1 VRGAVSRRLCGVAA
15 LLLACLIGMPLH
27 AQTVTV
33 ATRSDMP
40 WPHSGHI
47 VFRVF
52 HGDGGLQLGRTTH
65 TWSQD
70 GSHYRMSSLVET
82 TGLAAVFKSFQ
93 LKQTSEGTMTPAG
106 LKPMRF
112 VADQKG
118 KALQSARFDWA
129 AGRVF
134 IDRGDSKR
142 EADIHAGDQ
151 DVLSLWHQL
160 GRLPLEGIDRTLT
173 VVNNKAASVSHIRD
187 LGVGRITLPMGE
199 INARHLSVKSDD
211 GGVQLD
217 LWLAIGHHLL
227 PVRIRMVDRKGE
239 VLDQQAERIDLGAEK
254 PVS

>member
-1 VRGAVSRRLCGVAA
+1 VNGAA
-15 LLLACLIGMPLH
+15 LRRC
-27 AQTVTV
+27 VTV
-33 ATRSDMP
+33 VALWLTCAVPAFAADVP
-40 WPHSGHI
+40 WPRSGHI
-47 VFRVF
+47 VFRVY

-65 TWSQD
+65 TWSHD

-82 TGLAAVFKSFQ
+82 TGLAAIFKTFQ
-93 LKQTSEGTMTPAG
+93 LKQTSEGSITPAG
-106 LKPMRF
+106 LKPLRF

-118 KALQSARFDWA
+118 KSLQSARFDWA

-160 GRLPLEGIDRTLT
+160 ARLPLDGIDQTLT
-173 VVNNKAASVSHIRD
+173 VVNNKAASVSRVHD
-187 LGVGRITLPMGE
+187 LGVGRITLPLGE

-217 LWLAIGHHLL
+217 LWLATGNHLL

-239 VLDQQAERIDLGAEK
+239 VLDQQAERIDLSAEK

>member
-1 VRGAVSRRLCGVAA
+1 MIRRAAWMALAWLVCLVAVPVQAQVAA
-15 LLLACLIGMPLH
+15 
-27 AQTVTV
+27 V
-33 ATRSDMP
+33 AKLSGMP

-82 TGLAAVFKSFQ
+82 TGLAALFKTFQ
-93 LKQTSEGTMTPAG
+93 LKQTSEGAITASG
-106 LKPMRF
+106 LKPMLF
-112 VADQKG
+112 EADQKG
-118 KALQSARFDWA
+118 KSLQSARFDWA

-160 GRLPLEGIDRTLT
+160 ARLPLEGIDTTLT
-173 VVNNKAASVSHIRD
+173 VVNNKAASVSRIKD
-187 LGVGRITLPMGE
+187 LGTGRITLPMGE